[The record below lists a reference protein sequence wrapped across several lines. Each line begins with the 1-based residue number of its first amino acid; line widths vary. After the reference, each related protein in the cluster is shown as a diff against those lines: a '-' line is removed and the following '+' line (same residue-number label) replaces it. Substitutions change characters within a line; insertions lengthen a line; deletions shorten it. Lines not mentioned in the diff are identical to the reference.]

1 MSKEPNKFMQWFS
14 RLSLNGKDVK
24 KLTPEPQKRT
34 LTVEDFH
41 AVGVHYYAANIS
53 KLASPNPEWKKSA
66 AQIVKDGKAG
76 KRIFKN
82 NYVNRPVKLIP
93 ENHANDSNAVA
104 VIIAGEL
111 VGYISREENIKVR
124 KILKG
129 REIISLSGFIGGGDY
144 KIILDDGSIVKDTN
158 GFNVNIRIKYI

>member
-1 MSKEPNKFMQWFS
+1 MGSERNKLMQWLS
-14 RLSLNGKDVK
+14 RFSLNAKDVN
-24 KLTPEPQKRT
+24 KLTPELSKRT

-53 KLASPNPEWKKSA
+53 KLACPNPEWKKSA
-66 AQIVKDGKAG
+66 AQLIKDGKAG

-93 ENHANDSNAVA
+93 EAHQNDANAVA
-104 VIIAGEL
+104 IMIAGEL
-111 VGYISREENIKVR
+111 VGYISREENVKVR

-144 KIILDDGSIVKDTN
+144 KVILDDSSIVKDTN